1 MEVTDL
7 LLDCST
13 KPYKG
18 QAGVNELRWT
28 APSKKSVSA
37 ADFLA
42 CACAVQH
49 ACPVKFECAILR
61 MSQLTTCDGSI
72 EGFLCVQVY
81 ITMAYNPTRFSQHPE
96 MFFCATS
103 QQVFASVCER
113 VRVRG
118 QATRFSQHPKMF
130 FPCNQP

>member
-1 MEVTDL
+1 M
-7 LLDCST
+7 C
-13 KPYKG
+13 Y
-18 QAGVNELRWT
+18 
-28 APSKKSVSA
+28 SA
-37 ADFLA
+37 HEPIDN
-42 CACAVQH
+42 
-49 ACPVKFECAILR
+49 I
-61 MSQLTTCDGSI
+61 M
-72 EGFLCVQVY
+72 QVY

-130 FPCNQP
+130 FSAQPALSVCKWEGERPVDPAALSL